1 MRGRR
6 DEIGARHRLLVVG
19 HGARIDTK
27 LSRQL
32 CGKTLRTVKI
42 PSGHTDPTQA
52 PNACKRPRMA
62 SRLHTAPQQ
71 RQDRRILTRQE
82 PGRQCGAGT
91 SPDRRD
97 RRAVEQRLRLTRL
110 RVEGDDY
117 SLVSRQRGA
126 LVPRKEADQ
135 LRRQRPC
142 RRQIRRHHTQDRV
155 TLTDVRRDAGWHRDP
170 PRRELGKRSRERI
183 DQLVEIEAR
192 LDLIARHHQHRSAPR
207 SRTPRS

>member
-71 RQDRRILTRQE
+71 RQDRRSLTGQE
-82 PGRQCGAGT
+82 PNGQCRGGT
-91 SPDRRD
+91 GSDRRD

-110 RVEGDDY
+110 RIEGNDHR
-117 SLVSRQRGA
+117 LMSRQRRA
-126 LVPRKEADQ
+126 LIRRKEADQ
-135 LRRQRPC
+135 LRAQRPR
-142 RRQIRRHHTQDRV
+142 RRQVRRHRPQDRI
-155 TLTDVRRDAGWHRDP
+155 TLSHVRRDPGGHRDA
-170 PRRELGKRSRERI
+170 PRRKLGKRSRERI
-183 DQLVEIEAR
+183 DQLVEIKAR
-192 LDLIARHHQHRSAPR
+192 LDLVSRHHQHRPAPR
-207 SRTPRS
+207 SRTPRR